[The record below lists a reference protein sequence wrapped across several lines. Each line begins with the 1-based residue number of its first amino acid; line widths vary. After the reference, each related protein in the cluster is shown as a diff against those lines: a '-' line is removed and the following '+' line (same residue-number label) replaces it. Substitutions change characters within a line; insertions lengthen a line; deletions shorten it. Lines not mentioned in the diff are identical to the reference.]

1 MVKIINM
8 LNYNLPSTCFTAD
21 LLSFRGH
28 CSTERCC
35 QAFLVNATIHFPW
48 GESGVTE
55 HLAIQDLPRMMP
67 VCSADS
73 LEDLIGQVKL
83 SISADEKRFGIPL
96 TWLEFVNVHHFDEF
110 YHTHVGMEI
119 KLSSF
124 WNSAQYH
131 HGLVEYDSRSIL
143 PVAGRYVV
151 YQPAYLDLCIL
162 CYVERCRPAS
172 RYDYSKP
179 HG

>member
-28 CSTERCC
+28 CSRERCC

-83 SISADEKRFGIPL
+83 SISADENRFGIPL
-96 TWLEFVNVHHFDEF
+96 EHFLF
-110 YHTHVGMEI
+110 FH
-119 KLSSF
+119 
-124 WNSAQYH
+124 
-131 HGLVEYDSRSIL
+131 IL
-143 PVAGRYVV
+143 GIIIPT
-151 YQPAYLDLCIL
+151 D
-162 CYVERCRPAS
+162 
-172 RYDYSKP
+172 
-179 HG
+179 